1 MRRWLADW
9 QSLCMKAIAVV
20 LLLGLVDRVAWFL
33 AFEFKAQANT
43 ALSLARAE
51 ATRAALNADGDLL
64 SADEHQRIEALMAQI
79 GQRCDRGDLEA
90 LEAATKALAE
100 GTEAFAAER
109 MNRSIRDALAG
120 RSVDQV

>member
-1 MRRWLADW
+1 VAHMLREGFATAAAD
-9 QSLCMKAIAVV
+9 MKDRALREARVEAER
-20 LLLGLVDRVAWFL
+20 LL
-33 AFEFKAQANT
+33 
-43 ALSLARAE
+43 E

-64 SADEHQRIEALMAQI
+64 STEEHERIEALMAQI
-79 GQRCDRGDLEA
+79 GQRCDRGDLDA